1 MALKRITEEEMNA
14 KGVIAAPDILN
25 GTPAQ
30 NKAIFDRLVRNV
42 VAEAFNSLAEELEGL
57 GVEQIVRLGD
67 EAGFVYVRL
76 NADKVLETSEDGVIW
91 QATGSSG
98 HLILDGNG
106 LILPQRSR
114 MKFMNGIVEDD
125 GETTV
130 ITALKGDTGPQGE
143 KGDTGET
150 GPVGPQGKTGPVI
163 VPSVDANGVMSFT
176 LQDTAIAPQSVN
188 VRGPQGPQGVQGQ
201 QGAQGVAGPQGIQGV
216 TGPQG
221 IQGKQGETGP
231 AGPQGVAGPQG
242 PQGETGPAGADGRSF
257 VLQDVFATIGELK
270 TAYPTGNEYAYQ
282 VTGSDGEIFI
292 WSENASDWVSVGKLQ
307 GPVGPQGPQ
316 GPAGAAGPTGPQGP
330 QGIQGIQGEQGAA
343 GPQGPQGPAGVSGS
357 DGKSAYQSAAENG
370 YSGTET
376 AFNEALVAM
385 PNHISNKNNP
395 HGVTASQVGA
405 DPSGTASSAVSA
417 HNSNTSAH
425 SDIRTLVSNAQSK
438 ANSAASAAA
447 TAQNTANSK
456 ANADLSN
463 VTAEALLA
471 AIEAAGG
478 GGLQIAT
485 GSYTG
490 TGTLGSGNPNILSF
504 GFAPKFVFVYAKT
517 GVNYYGNEYG
527 NFNKFFVWGVGLT
540 NGRAYYKGGSSA
552 DINFTTTNDGLKWY
566 ITTAGGTTYSKA
578 MFQLND
584 SGVAYGY
591 VAIG

>member
-1 MALKRITEEEMNA
+1 MALKRITEEELNA
-14 KGVIAAPDILN
+14 QGVIAAPDILN

-30 NKAIFDRLVRNV
+30 NKAIFDRLIRNV

-106 LILPQRSR
+106 LVLPQRSR

-130 ITALKGDTGPQGE
+130 ITALKGDTGERGE

-150 GPVGPQGKTGPVI
+150 GPAGPQGKTGPVI

-176 LQDTAIAPQSVN
+176 LQDTAIAPGSVS

-201 QGAQGVAGPQGIQGV
+201 QGAQGARGPQGIQGV
-216 TGPQG
+216 QGAQG

-231 AGPQGVAGPQG
+231 AGPVGPAGPSG
-242 PQGETGPAGADGRSF
+242 PQGERGNDGADGKSF
-257 VLQDVFATIGELK
+257 VVQDVFATLGELK
-270 TAYPTGNEYAYQ
+270 SAIPYGDEYAYQ
-282 VTGSDGEIFI
+282 VTDEDDEIFI
-292 WSENASDWVSVGKLQ
+292 WSEKAGTWVSLGKLQ
-307 GPVGPQGPQ
+307 GPA
-316 GPAGAAGPTGPQGP
+316 GPAGAQGPVGPVGPTGPQGP
-330 QGIQGIQGEQGAA
+330 QGIQGIQGNEGPV
-343 GPQGPQGPAGVSGS
+343 GPQGEQGPAGVSGK

-376 AFNEALVAM
+376 AFNEAMVAM
-385 PNHISNKNNP
+385 PGHIEDKNNP
-395 HGVTASQVGA
+395 HGVTPAKIGA
-405 DPSGTASSAVSA
+405 DPAGSASAAQTAAATDATNKVSTHNNSA
-417 HNSNTSAH
+417 TAH

-478 GGLQIAT
+478 GGAKIAT

-490 TGTLGSGNPNILSF
+490 TGTYGSNHKNSLTF
-504 GFAPKFVFVYAKT
+504 DFVPKFLVVALDGQETSIDAGSFYWV
-517 GVNYYGNEYG
+517 
-527 NFNKFFVWGVGLT
+527 
-540 NGRAYYKGGSSA
+540 GGSSGA
-552 DINFTTTNDGLKWY
+552 VLMTDGSYQGSPKVIVSGNTVSWYSATN
-566 ITTAGGTTYSKA
+566 SKN
-578 MFQLND
+578 QLNN
-584 SGVAYGY
+584 SESVYHY
-591 VAIG
+591 FAIG

>member
-14 KGVIAAPDILN
+14 QGVIAAPDILN

-42 VAEAFNSLAEELEGL
+42 VAAAFNSLAEELEGL

-106 LILPQRSR
+106 LVLPQRSR

-130 ITALKGDTGPQGE
+130 ITALKGDPGERGE

-150 GPVGPQGKTGPVI
+150 GPAGPQGKTGPVI

-188 VRGPQGPQGVQGQ
+188 VRGPQGPQGPQGQ

-490 TGTLGSGNPNILSF
+490 TGTYGEANKNVLKLDFEPKLVFLAGVGIGDHGYALSGQSIFNHWNT
-504 GFAPKFVFVYAKT
+504 GNYAGNT
-517 GVNYYGNEYG
+517 QLPHGCSCEFNGNEFKYYNG
-527 NFNKFFVWGVGLT
+527 SQAAYQFNIS
-540 NGRAYYKGGSSA
+540 GRAY
-552 DINFTTTNDGLKWY
+552 N
-566 ITTAGGTTYSKA
+566 
-578 MFQLND
+578 
-584 SGVAYGY
+584 Y